1 MVSFALTW
9 LEKFKWVLSPRYC
22 KITVKLCCSRLR
34 KRLDRTV
41 CFLRYRKL
49 DLTIRRSLKARS
61 RWSFTEF
68 VSTAKQITFK
78 PRRSSSSC
86 CYSRSFNPPDRN
98 VYALLCGYHRKIID
112 LLLGPV
118 AGKCSG
124 RESCGLFRAWPS
136 REKDQSLCKKQER
149 KKRTMHRVIIVCHN
163 YAEST
168 DTQTLPAILK
178 RLRSREPQW
187 HFIRTCKRLFSL
199 FSITKWRKIA
209 LKKYLNACRIKCVA
223 LLRVSENVREK
234 SKRERV
240 LSQRRFIRYTG
251 AS

>member
-1 MVSFALTW
+1 MHYRGSKNFT
-9 LEKFKWVLSPRYC
+9 WVLSPRYC
-22 KITVKLCCSRLR
+22 KITVKLCCSNLR

-118 AGKCSG
+118 NAAAGILRTIQSVAFA
-124 RESCGLFRAWPS
+124 RERSEPP
-136 REKDQSLCKKQER
+136 QKQER
-149 KKRTMHRVIIVCHN
+149 KKGQCT
-163 YAEST
+163 
-168 DTQTLPAILK
+168 
-178 RLRSREPQW
+178 
-187 HFIRTCKRLFSL
+187 
-199 FSITKWRKIA
+199 A
-209 LKKYLNACRIKCVA
+209 L
-223 LLRVSENVREK
+223 
-234 SKRERV
+234 
-240 LSQRRFIRYTG
+240 
-251 AS
+251 